1 MPADNELTA
10 KLTRRLDRNEAL
22 EQGQQVTNTYRT
34 TGISIYSEFSE
45 FSRKQIKEYEKA
57 FKKYDA
63 GGDGYLDLE
72 ELKVTMERLAAPQTH
87 LSLKAMIKEVDED
100 QDGKLSFR
108 EFLLVFRK
116 AAAGELPEDSGLCR
130 LAALTDID
138 VGQVGVNGAA
148 NFFESKIEELTK
160 TSKFEAEIREEQE
173 MKKRELELKK
183 LRRAEFKEKASLF
196 SQQN

>member
-1 MPADNELTA
+1 
-10 KLTRRLDRNEAL
+10 
-22 EQGQQVTNTYRT
+22 
-34 TGISIYSEFSE
+34 E

-148 NFFESKIEELTK
+148 NFFESKV
-160 TSKFEAEIREEQE
+160 
-173 MKKRELELKK
+173 
-183 LRRAEFKEKASLF
+183 RAQTMLG
-196 SQQN
+196 

>member
-1 MPADNELTA
+1 MPADVELSA
-10 KLTRRLDRNEAL
+10 KLSRRLDRHEAL

-34 TGISIYSEFSE
+34 KGVSIYTEFAE
-45 FSRKQIKEYEKA
+45 FTRKQIKEYETA

-63 GGDGYLDLE
+63 GSDGYLDLE

-100 QDGKLSFR
+100 GDSKLSFR

-116 AAAGELPEDSGLCR
+116 AAAGELPEDSGLNQ

-138 VGQVGVNGAA
+138 VAQVGVTGATS
-148 NFFESKIEELTK
+148 FFESKIEELTK
-160 TSKFEAEIREEQE
+160 TSKFEAEIRAEQE
-173 MKKRELELKK
+173 MKKRQLEEKK
-183 LRRAEFKEKASLF
+183 MRQAEFKEKTAIF
-196 SQQN
+196 EQQR